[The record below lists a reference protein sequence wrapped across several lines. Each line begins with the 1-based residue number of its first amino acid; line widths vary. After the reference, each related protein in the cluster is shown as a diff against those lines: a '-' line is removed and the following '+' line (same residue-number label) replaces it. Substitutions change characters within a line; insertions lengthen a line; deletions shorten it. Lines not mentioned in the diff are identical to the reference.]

1 LKPFAA
7 LIFFFVTLLML
18 KLRCAKPGNKK
29 ARLKSGFKKAGG
41 EGGIRTPGPVTV
53 NGFQDRRNRPLCH
66 LSGRKIKASNSIFK
80 KKIKLFLKAFT
91 IAGFSNKPFT
101 QLSRIF
107 RI

>member
-1 LKPFAA
+1 MNFE
-7 LIFFFVTLLML
+7 V
-18 KLRCAKPGNKK
+18 GNKRK
-29 ARLKSGFKKAGG
+29 THQMRDLMRYDEMWYSKCG

-80 KKIKLFLKAFT
+80 KKVKLFFKAFT
-91 IAGFSNKPFT
+91 TAVFSNKPFT

-107 RI
+107 RL